1 MSRRTLRALLIPATA
16 LAVVGGAVVAVSAT
30 PTTSTTALTVCVR
43 SGHDV
48 RMPVRGSCPEGF
60 RLVSVVG
67 QRGATGTPGTPGAR
81 GATGATGATGA
92 RGLTGLT
99 GATGAAGSTGAA
111 GAAGAAGPAG
121 ETGATGAIGE
131 QGPAGPTGPEGP
143 QGPQGEPGDQGP
155 QGPAGADGTNG
166 TGPAYLAVGTA
177 TVYLASDTHDLAT
190 LTLPT
195 GTYTLASTVTV
206 TNGLAAV
213 SVAALT
219 CTYVMGDGAE
229 LVTPQPPT
237 VADEEGVLDDDVV
250 ALPPGVL
257 EVTDGP
263 ATLTLRCAS
272 TNFGLGL
279 TLTATVLATRVSA
292 ATVT

>member
-81 GATGATGATGA
+81 GATGATGA

-99 GATGAAGSTGAA
+99 GATGVTGATGAA
-111 GAAGAAGPAG
+111 GAAGATGPAG
-121 ETGATGAIGE
+121 ETGATGATGE
-131 QGPAGPTGPEGP
+131 QGPTGPTGPEGP

-155 QGPAGADGTNG
+155 QGPAGAAGTNG
-166 TGPAYLAVGTA
+166 TGPAYLDLGTA

-195 GTYTLASTVTV
+195 GTYTLTSTVTATNAGAV
-206 TNGLAAV
+206 TTE
-213 SVAALT
+213 STMT
-219 CTYVMGDGAE
+219 CTYLVGSGAS
-229 LVTPQPPT
+229 LTTAQPP
-237 VADEEGVLDDDVV
+237 VLRQPENVLDDDVV

-263 ATLTLRCAS
+263 AALTLRCAS

>member
-81 GATGATGATGA
+81 GATGATGA

-99 GATGAAGSTGAA
+99 GATGVTGATGAA
-111 GAAGAAGPAG
+111 GAAGATGPAG
-121 ETGATGAIGE
+121 ETGATGATGE
-131 QGPAGPTGPEGP
+131 QGPTGPTGPEGP

-166 TGPAYLAVGTA
+166 TGPAYLDVGTA

-195 GTYTLASTVTV
+195 GTYTLATAVIATNAGAVTTESTM
-206 TNGLAAV
+206 
-213 SVAALT
+213 T
-219 CTYVMGDGAE
+219 CTYVVGSGAS
-229 LVTPQPPT
+229 LATAQPP
-237 VADEEGVLDDDVV
+237 VIRQPENVLDDDVV
-250 ALPPGVL
+250 TLPPGVL

-263 ATLTLRCAS
+263 AALTLRCGS

>member
-1 MSRRTLRALLIPATA
+1 MTRSTLRALLIPATA
-16 LAVVGGAVVAVSAT
+16 LVVVGGAVVAVSAT

-48 RMPVRGSCPEGF
+48 RMPVRGSCQEGF

-81 GATGATGATGA
+81 GATGATGA

-99 GATGAAGSTGAA
+99 GATGAAGSA
-111 GAAGAAGPAG
+111 GAAGATGATGPAG
-121 ETGATGAIGE
+121 ETGATGATGG

-166 TGPAYLAVGTA
+166 TGPAYLDVGTA
-177 TVYLASDTHDLAT
+177 KVYLASDTHDLAT

-195 GTYTLASTVTV
+195 GTYTLTSTVTV
-206 TNGLAAV
+206 ANAAPLV
-213 SVAALT
+213 SAATVA

-237 VADEEGVLDDDVV
+237 VADEEGVLDDDVL

>member
-1 MSRRTLRALLIPATA
+1 MSKRTLRALLIPATA

-81 GATGATGATGA
+81 GATGATGA

-99 GATGAAGSTGAA
+99 GAAGATGSTGAA
-111 GAAGAAGPAG
+111 GAAGATGPAG
-121 ETGATGAIGE
+121 ETGATGATGE
-131 QGPAGPTGPEGP
+131 QGPTGPTGPEGP

-166 TGPAYLAVGTA
+166 TGPAYLDVGTA

-195 GTYTLASTVTV
+195 GTYALATTVT
-206 TNGLAAV
+206 TANGAPTSTEATL
-213 SVAALT
+213 S
-219 CTYVMGDGAE
+219 CSF
-229 LVTPQPPT
+229 LVTEGGSMTTSQPP
-237 VADEEGVLDDDVV
+237 AIRQPENVLDDDVI